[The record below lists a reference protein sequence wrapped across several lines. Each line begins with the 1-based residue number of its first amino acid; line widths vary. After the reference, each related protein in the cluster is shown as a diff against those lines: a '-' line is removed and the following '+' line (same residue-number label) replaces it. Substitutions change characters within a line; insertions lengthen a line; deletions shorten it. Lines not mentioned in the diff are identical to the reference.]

1 MHNVAPSRAL
11 ARRTR
16 QLLTIA
22 FVVAAVGIFVAVAG
36 LALFV
41 VPVVG
46 PASSAYGLFT
56 AIRIGVLLLGIV
68 IFLVALAIII
78 RAMTLRK
85 DNDLAMVVGRFL
97 TGYLDDRYHF
107 IRNISKRDIGYVDA
121 VLVGPPGALVF
132 RILDERGVYMNEGAN
147 WLKQE
152 GGPNRWV
159 TARIDPTRECVQD
172 IKKLREYLAANKLD
186 AVPVYGVIVFV
197 REQPQLHLVPRE
209 PVVPITTL
217 RALLPNLSGNYLA
230 KEQRIDAGRITAV
243 IQLLYDA

>member
-22 FVVAAVGIFVAVAG
+22 FVIAALGTFIAVAG

-41 VPVVG
+41 VPIVG
-46 PASSAYGLFT
+46 PNSPSYGTFTMVRLGVVLF
-56 AIRIGVLLLGIV
+56 GIV
-68 IFLVALAIII
+68 IFFVALGFAV

-85 DNDLAMVVGRFL
+85 DNDLAQTVGKFL
-97 TGYLDDRYHF
+97 TSYLDTRYHF
-107 IRNISKRDIGYVDA
+107 IRNISKRGVGYIDA
-121 VLVGPPGALVF
+121 VLIGPPGVLVF
-132 RILDERGVYMNEGAN
+132 RILDERGVYANEGAN

-159 TARIDPTRECVQD
+159 KAKIDPTRECVED
-172 IKKLREYLAANKLD
+172 VKKLREFLALQKLET
-186 AVPVYGVIVFV
+186 VPVYGVIVFV
-197 REQPQLHLVPRE
+197 REQPQLQLLPRE

-217 RALLPNLSGNYLA
+217 RALLPSLNSNYLA
-230 KEQRIDAGRITAV
+230 KERMDAGRIGGV
-243 IQLLYDA
+243 VQLLYDA

>member
-16 QLLTIA
+16 QLLTLA
-22 FVVAAVGIFVAVAG
+22 FVVAAIGVFVAVAG

-46 PASSAYGLFT
+46 PASPSYGLFT
-56 AIRIGVLLLGIV
+56 SLRIGVLLIGILIFLIALGISV
-68 IFLVALAIII
+68 RAL
-78 RAMTLRK
+78 TLRK

-97 TGYLDDRYHF
+97 GNYLDDRYHF
-107 IRNISKRDIGYVDA
+107 IRNVNQRGLGYVDA
-121 VLVGPPGALVF
+121 ILVGPPGALVF
-132 RILDERGVYMNEGAN
+132 RILDERGVFTNEGAN

-152 GGPNRWV
+152 GRPNAW
-159 TARIDPTRECVQD
+159 AAAKIDPTRECVQD
-172 IKKLREYLAANKLD
+172 IKKLREYLAERKLD

-197 REQPQLHLVPRE
+197 REPPQLQLIPRE

-217 RALLPNLSGNYLA
+217 RALLPNLNGNYLA
-230 KEQRIDAGRITAV
+230 KERTDASRVTAV
-243 IQLLYDA
+243 VQLLYDA

>member
-16 QLLTIA
+16 QLLTLA
-22 FVVAAVGIFVAVAG
+22 FVIAAVGTFVAVAG

-41 VPVVG
+41 VPIVG
-46 PASSAYGLFT
+46 PNSPSYGLFT
-56 AIRIGVLLLGIV
+56 AIRIGVLLIGILIFFVALGISV
-68 IFLVALAIII
+68 RAL
-78 RAMTLRK
+78 TVRK
-85 DNDLAMVVGRFL
+85 DNDLAQVVGRFL
-97 TGYLDDRYHF
+97 GNYLDDRYHF
-107 IRNISKRDIGYVDA
+107 IRNVSKRDIGYVDA
-121 VLVGPPGALVF
+121 ILVGPPGALVF

-147 WLKQE
+147 WLKQD
-152 GGPNRWV
+152 GGPNQWV
-159 TARIDPTRECVQD
+159 QAKIDPTRECVQD
-172 IKKLREYLAANKLD
+172 VKKLREFLAARKLD

-230 KEQRIDAGRITAV
+230 KEQRVNAGQITAV
-243 IQLLYDA
+243 VQLLYDA